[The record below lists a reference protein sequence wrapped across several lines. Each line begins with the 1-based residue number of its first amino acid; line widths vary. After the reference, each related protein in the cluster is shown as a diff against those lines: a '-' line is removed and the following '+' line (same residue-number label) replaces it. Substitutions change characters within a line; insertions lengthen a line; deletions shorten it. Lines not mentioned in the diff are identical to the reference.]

1 MIFSFN
7 AIKLAGYGDGWWGC
21 VQNYCKLILKP
32 QFQLVRNL
40 RNLKNLPPLNIC
52 NWQIQTHPLSL
63 ADKERAAIRV
73 QFPREKSLPKIYY
86 KTHAHTHNQGLRN
99 WQNEI
104 VIATLPF
111 LLPSKATFYPTHK
124 SYSMASFQ

>member
-7 AIKLAGYGDGWWGC
+7 AIKLPGEGDGGWGC

-40 RNLKNLPPLNIC
+40 RNLPPLNIC
-52 NWQIQTHPLSL
+52 NWQIQTHPFSL

-73 QFPREKSLPKIYY
+73 QFPREKSQLRFIIK
-86 KTHAHTHNQGLRN
+86 HMHTPNQGLRN

-104 VIATLPF
+104 VIATETLPF
-111 LLPSKATFYPTHK
+111 LLPSKATFCPTHNLL
-124 SYSMASFQ
+124 